1 MCFCRPLPWVVAGT
15 DELSSPKQ
23 RIPMNLVVLLCQTLH
38 CNKAASETHPAVNLF
53 LARSACRKS
62 SAKCCRTLF
71 GIPEPLCSR
80 SLGLGLQMEVLLSFF
95 LLLFFCFFGGGG
107 LGRGMRGIFL
117 CVSEVIAHTSAPPT
131 CCYGS
136 IGSGTAGL
144 EVLFFLTLNCHTLN
158 PKPPNPIKP

>member
-107 LGRGMRGIFL
+107 VGSGNAGHLPL
-117 CVSEVIAHTSAPPT
+117 CVRGYCSYFCPPYMLLRKYRVWD
-131 CCYGS
+131 CGS
-136 IGSGTAGL
+136 
-144 EVLFFLTLNCHTLN
+144 
-158 PKPPNPIKP
+158 